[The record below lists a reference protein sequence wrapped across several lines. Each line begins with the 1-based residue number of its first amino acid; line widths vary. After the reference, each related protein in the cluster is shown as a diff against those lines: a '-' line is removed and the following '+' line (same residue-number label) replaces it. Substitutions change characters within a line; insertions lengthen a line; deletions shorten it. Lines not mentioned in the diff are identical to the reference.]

1 MFGSSGSTRSSYIM
15 FDPHSGDQPKV
26 AHHVYCRQQHA
37 VEIIQ
42 LIEVPAPS
50 QRFAPSRIGSSSSSS
65 SYSCSTASEYSS
77 HNDVVSSYCSSDTPE
92 ETTFEEDEPSTPDT
106 TYDTRVTR
114 IHAWRDKFARDMGF
128 TLPGMFFHPFFF
140 LSHLTNYLV
149 FRYTTTNEHH
159 QTKSTR

>member
-1 MFGSSGSTRSSYIM
+1 M

-92 ETTFEEDEPSTPDT
+92 ETTFEEDEPSTPDA

-128 TLPGMFFHPFFF
+128 TLPGMFFHPFSFF
-140 LSHLTNYLV
+140 PT
-149 FRYTTTNEHH
+149 
-159 QTKSTR
+159 